1 MPPRGQGPRLQL
13 RPARRDGS
21 GRVTHPATWRIIDGR
36 HQRSTSCRADDRGGA
51 ERALATYIA
60 EKHVA
65 QAGRG
70 QRDPSRVPVADVI
83 SVYGKEVAKTHA
95 RPKETAQRIK
105 ALLGFFGTKRLSD
118 INGSLCRSYI
128 ASRSTDAAARRELE
142 DLRAAVNHYHRE
154 GHIRESIK
162 ITLPD
167 RPEARDRWLT
177 RSEAARLI
185 WTAWRYRER
194 QNAVETIRY
203 PRKHIARFIIVG
215 LYTGRRASAICE
227 AALEPATD
235 RGWIDLKHGIFYPR
249 PRRKESKKRQPK
261 IVLPRRLLGHLR
273 RWKKAGQRYAVE
285 WYGEP
290 VLRVSKGF
298 AATVKTAKLGKDVT
312 PHVLRHTAPTWMM
325 QRAAPIWDA
334 AGYLGMSPE
343 VLIRVYGHHHPDHL
357 KGAWSVFDR
366 PGGTP
371 KAPQKVPGALKRKPR
386 PRRPAVR
393 K

>member
-21 GRVTHPATWRIIDGR
+21 GRITHPATWRIIDGR
-36 HQRSTSCRADDRGGA
+36 YQRSTGCGADDRRGA
-51 ERALATYIA
+51 ERALAAYIA
-60 EKHVA
+60 EKHIA
-65 QAGRG
+65 EAGKG
-70 QRDPSRVPVADVI
+70 QRDPSRVPVADVLA
-83 SVYGKEVAKTHA
+83 VYGREVAKGHA
-95 RPKETAQRIK
+95 RPKETAQRFT
-105 ALLGFFGTKRLSD
+105 ALLAFFGTKRLSD
-118 INGSLCRSYI
+118 INGALCRSYI
-128 ASRSTDAAARRELE
+128 ASRSSDAAARRELE
-142 DLRAAVNHYHRE
+142 DLRAAINHYHRE
-154 GHIRESIK
+154 GHIREAIK
-162 ITLPD
+162 ITLPER
-167 RPEARDRWLT
+167 RPARDRWLT

-185 WTAWRYRER
+185 WSAWRYREQQNYRGTDRRTR
-194 QNAVETIRY
+194 Q
-203 PRKHIARFIIVG
+203 HIARFVLVG

-235 RGWIDLKHGIFYPR
+235 RGWIDLTRGIFHPK
-249 PRRKESKKRQPK
+249 PRRRQTKKRQPT

-285 WYGEP
+285 WNGLP

-298 AATVKTAKLGKDVT
+298 AATVRAAELGGDVT

-325 QRAAPIWDA
+325 QRGAPIWDA

-371 KAPQKVPGALKRKPR
+371 RATETRRGAPKRKPR
-386 PRRPAVR
+386 PKTAARS